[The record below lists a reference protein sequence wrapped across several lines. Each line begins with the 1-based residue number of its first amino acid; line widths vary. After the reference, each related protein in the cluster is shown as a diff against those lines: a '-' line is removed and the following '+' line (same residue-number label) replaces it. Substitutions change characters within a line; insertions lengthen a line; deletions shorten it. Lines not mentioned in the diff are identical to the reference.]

1 MNSTPSQADIVYL
14 DLLKKIMENGI
25 TTGDRTGTGTKNISG
40 HMMRFNLEEG
50 FPLLTT
56 KKVPFG
62 LIVSELLWFIQGDT
76 HLKTLLQA
84 NNHIWDEWPYKAY
97 LKKNGLPIPPTNS
110 DEWKTGMKEFTDRI
124 LADEAFAAENDNLGP
139 VYGYQW
145 RSWPDG
151 KGGAIDQLTNVI
163 NAIKKSPD
171 SRRHIISAWNPA
183 QIDEMAVAG
192 LPPCHCLFQFFVLD
206 GKLDCLLYQRS
217 CDTFLGVPFNIAS
230 YSLLTM
236 MVAQACGLKPGQFI
250 WTGGSVHIYSNHY
263 EQVQEQLTREPRP
276 APRVVLDPSITNIYD
291 FRPEHITLENYDPH
305 PPIKAPIAV

>member
-14 DLLKKIMENGI
+14 DLLKQIMENGI

-230 YSLLTM
+230 YALLTE
-236 MVAQACGLKPGQFI
+236 MVAQQCDLAPGDFV
-250 WTGGSVHIYSNHY
+250 WTGGDCHLYLNHLD
-263 EQVQEQLTREPRP
+263 QAREQLSREPYALPRLSLRRRP
-276 APRVVLDPSITNIYD
+276 ASIFDYVYD
-291 FRPEHITLENYDPH
+291 DVEIVGYQAHPH
-305 PPIKAPIAV
+305 IKAPVAV